1 MGPNSGASDWFVNTL
16 KNVDIFKLPSHE
28 RENTKTMFLASLV
41 ISPVVAHGPQTIVGL
56 TRTAFNAVH
65 PSVKGRQIKTA
76 QTKMAQRKTAT
87 YQLDQEFFFLN

>member
-1 MGPNSGASDWFVNTL
+1 MNIVNI
-16 KNVDIFKLPSHE
+16 VAIFRLPSHE

-65 PSVKGRQIKTA
+65 PPVKGRQLKQGWLEERQLPINSTENSFS
-76 QTKMAQRKTAT
+76 
-87 YQLDQEFFFLN
+87 QLDRRGWVTQCTDD